1 MKNRNPIAVAL
12 LPLVTFGIYSI
23 YWQVKTKGELN
34 QKGASIPTAWLIII
48 PFVNIWWLWKYS
60 EGVEQVTG
68 EKLSAVLA
76 FILLWLLGSIGAA
89 IVQHTYNQLG
99 DVPAVSSVT
108 ENNSVPQQTP
118 ATPAPAPTV
127 QPAEPTAGPVA
138 QPDTTVPTE
147 SAASDDSTNQ
157 PPASA

>member
-12 LPLVTFGIYSI
+12 LPLVTFGIYAI

-34 QKGASIPTAWLIII
+34 SNGANIPTAWLIII

-68 EKLSAVLA
+68 EKMSAVLA

-89 IVQHTYNQLG
+89 IVQNTYNQLDG
-99 DVPAVSSVT
+99 APAASPNPAPADVP
-108 ENNSVPQQTP
+108 NPQTV
-118 ATPAPAPTV
+118 ATPAPVEQQPVA
-127 QPAEPTAGPVA
+127 PAEPVA
-138 QPDTTVPTE
+138 AEPTTPE
-147 SAASDDSTNQ
+147 QDSNNQ
-157 PPASA
+157 PPAATV

>member
-12 LPLVTFGIYSI
+12 LPLVTFGIYAI

-34 QKGASIPTAWLIII
+34 SKGTNIPTAWLIII

-68 EKLSAVLA
+68 EKMSAVLA

-89 IVQHTYNQLG
+89 IVQNTYNQLDG
-99 DVPAVSSVT
+99 APAASPNPAPADVS
-108 ENNSVPQQTP
+108 NPQTV
-118 ATPAPAPTV
+118 ATPAPVEQPPVA
-127 QPAEPTAGPVA
+127 PAEPVA
-138 QPDTTVPTE
+138 AEPTTPE
-147 SAASDDSTNQ
+147 QDPNNQ
-157 PPASA
+157 PPAATV